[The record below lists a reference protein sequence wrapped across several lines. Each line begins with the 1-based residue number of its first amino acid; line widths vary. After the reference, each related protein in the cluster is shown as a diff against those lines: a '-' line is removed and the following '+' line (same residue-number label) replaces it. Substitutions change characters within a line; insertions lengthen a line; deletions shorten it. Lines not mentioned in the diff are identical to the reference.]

1 MLGVKGFVGLWTQIW
16 FQKDTRFPDARTKD
30 RVETMA
36 GLKAGQQG
44 LFLGSEV
51 LYTEAG
57 GPSMGSTEKHIRDF
71 IK

>member
-44 LFLGSEV
+44 LFLGSKV
-51 LYTEAG
+51 L
-57 GPSMGSTEKHIRDF
+57 
-71 IK
+71 